1 MTVRKKFG
9 VKWKFKNQFAN
20 NMTTNTIVET
30 RKNKIIYYFISVFSS
45 VNLEAKLRRFFWQ

>member
-9 VKWKFKNQFAN
+9 VRWKFKNQFAN

-30 RKNKIIYYFISVFSS
+30 RKNKTIYYFISVFSS
-45 VNLEAKLRRFFWQ
+45 VNLEAK